1 MFLFFDSNWLHLYSL
16 DLSTE
21 LIFTNPHRFIFFQNV
36 DYQNLSA
43 LHFLTKSFQI
53 SFQCFHCHRIF
64 NKYSTANYFLTCRL
78 NNQSWIKS
86 ICNYQIAKVE
96 ISIKSKSNVF
106 VISEFFNKSSAA
118 NYFLTSQ
125 LNNQFWIRS
134 ICNYQI
140 AKDENSIKSKSANF
154 FIFKFYHWQL
164 RHQEQQLIY
173 SPFFKNHTNF
183 YFVRLTLRLAAL
195 ASRASCVEYHP
206 SVSYTVC

>member
-1 MFLFFDSNWLHLYSL
+1 MFFDSNWLHLYSL

-36 DYQNLSA
+36 HYQNSSA

-64 NKYSTANYFLTCRL
+64 NKSSTANYFLTCRL

-96 ISIKSKSNVF
+96 ISIKSKSV
-106 VISEFFNKSSAA
+106 K
-118 NYFLTSQ
+118 
-125 LNNQFWIRS
+125 
-134 ICNYQI
+134 
-140 AKDENSIKSKSANF
+140 F

-183 YFVRLTLRLAAL
+183 YFVRLTFSCAAEHVRAPMRLPWRYIFRFNLWEYNRETENMQWELHLR
-195 ASRASCVEYHP
+195 SKC
-206 SVSYTVC
+206 